1 MLGPSEFGCPFCD
14 RIAKTKQ
21 NILNHIRTHTGEKPY
36 VCEICN
42 RAFSA
47 GNNLKR
53 HALSHTRA
61 TYVVKNYQ

>member
-1 MLGPSEFGCPFCD
+1 MIGPSEFGCPFCD
-14 RIAKTKQ
+14 RITKTKQ
-21 NILNHIRTHTGEKPY
+21 NILNHIRVHTGEKPY

-47 GNNLKR
+47 RNNLKR